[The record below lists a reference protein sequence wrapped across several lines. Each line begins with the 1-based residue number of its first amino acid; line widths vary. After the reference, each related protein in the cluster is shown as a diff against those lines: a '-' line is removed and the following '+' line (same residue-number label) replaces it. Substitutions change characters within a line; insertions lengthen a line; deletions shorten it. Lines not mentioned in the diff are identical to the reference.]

1 MSLFVTDVLTLCVF
15 VSLYFVFVYY
25 VPFCGQTHRIGLNSR
40 IQIIMG
46 SSERLMQTQ
55 YCAWTFLFSC
65 HAFGV
70 SYWRWVLSDY
80 LCECWKKPGCT
91 LYKSLLLWLHC
102 VHHIRLVTTYSPREL
117 SGSGRIVKIAIRY
130 IPSTRYESGSGLP
143 GISQFHSPKFL
154 DEYILGLQYSIWC
167 NVELPQLR

>member
-1 MSLFVTDVLTLCVF
+1 MFLFAGKHIGLDWIEFPHPDNHGEQWTSDANTILRLNVSVLLSRFWGILLTLSIEWLFVWML
-15 VSLYFVFVYY
+15 
-25 VPFCGQTHRIGLNSR
+25 
-40 IQIIMG
+40 
-46 SSERLMQTQ
+46 
-55 YCAWTFLFSC
+55 
-65 HAFGV
+65 
-70 SYWRWVLSDY
+70 
-80 LCECWKKPGCT
+80 KKPGCT